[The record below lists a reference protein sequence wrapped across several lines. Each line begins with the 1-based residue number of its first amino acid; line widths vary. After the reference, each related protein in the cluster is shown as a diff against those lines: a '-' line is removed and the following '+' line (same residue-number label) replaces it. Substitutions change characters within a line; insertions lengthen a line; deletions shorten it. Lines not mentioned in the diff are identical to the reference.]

1 MRGYKDMMPLKHL
14 VVAYLIQL
22 AITWVL
28 GIEDVKIYTKAQII
42 TFTLVMLVY
51 LALKLCLE

>member
-14 VVAYLIQL
+14 VAAYLMQL

-28 GIEDVKIYTKAQII
+28 GIEDVKIYIKAQII